1 MIAIKKGG
9 SNEQSLEI
17 RGTGER
23 KNCSAS
29 SAARRFFWLKNK
41 NPHLLETM
49 LHVCYTYLH
58 IYIYII
64 LYILYIYIYYLYTL
78 SFIQTLFWV
87 NVGKYSTHGHV
98 GTDVDRCFFCNL

>member
-29 SAARRFFWLKNK
+29 SAARRFFWLKKQEPPLAGNYA
-41 NPHLLETM
+41 PCM
-49 LHVCYTYLH
+49 LYILTY

-64 LYILYIYIYYLYTL
+64 LYILYIYIYLYLL
-78 SFIQTLFWV
+78 FIYIIFHSDIVL
-87 NVGKYSTHGHV
+87 GK
-98 GTDVDRCFFCNL
+98 CW